1 MDRRTDGQT
10 DGQTDGRTDGRKG
23 RQAGRQADG
32 AVSDI
37 YRSPLISHFT
47 VYMCMRF
54 MYNTKFLYPCVM
66 PLNIPDI
73 LISHFNTCSRKFI
86 GIFLVIYDKFIGIFL
101 VIYDKFIGIFLVIYD
116 KFIGIFLVIYDKF
129 IGIFLVI
136 YDKFFQQMLTKIKK
150 LLKHSYRN
158 FASHSR
164 LNNFV

>member
-1 MDRRTDGQT
+1 
-10 DGQTDGRTDGRKG
+10 
-23 RQAGRQADG
+23 
-32 AVSDI
+32 
-37 YRSPLISHFT
+37 
-47 VYMCMRF
+47 

-86 GIFLVIYDKFIGIFL
+86 GIFLVIYDKF
-101 VIYDKFIGIFLVIYD
+101 
-116 KFIGIFLVIYDKF
+116 
-129 IGIFLVI
+129 
-136 YDKFFQQMLTKIKK
+136 FQQMLTKIKK